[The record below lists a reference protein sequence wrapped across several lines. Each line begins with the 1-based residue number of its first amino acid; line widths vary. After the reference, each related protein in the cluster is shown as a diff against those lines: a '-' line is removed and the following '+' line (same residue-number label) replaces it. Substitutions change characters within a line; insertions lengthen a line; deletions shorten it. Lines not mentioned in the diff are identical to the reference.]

1 MNPTSLRKLRERL
14 GLSQHGLARR
24 LGVAR
29 ATVTRWENGTR
40 RPSKIAALAL
50 RSVIEAKDARSWQQ
64 LAGAAL
70 NELWDNPEDA
80 AYDAWQEHY
89 GSLAR

>member
-1 MNPTSLRKLRERL
+1 MNPARLRQLRERL
-14 GLSQHGLARR
+14 GLSQQGLARR

-29 ATVTRWENGTR
+29 VTVTRWENGTR
-40 RPSKIAALAL
+40 RPSKVAALAL
-50 RSVIEAKDARSWQQ
+50 RSVIEGKDSRSWQQ

-80 AYDAWQEHY
+80 AYDLWQQRF